1 MKLSAKTRYAARIL
15 LYLAKYGIERP
26 ISSSKLATQTGI
38 SSQFIEQILRQLRLA
53 GITGSIRGA
62 RGGHVLLRKPE
73 DLTFGCIVKLME
85 GVLNFPVVWKNP
97 ATACVLTAAKYVA
110 PGKICRPPWTAF
122 LNPSLCATSCRTTGY
137 FPPPHRREAR
147 LARGRCSVTTPWR
160 LRKQTPAT
168 AVCLR

>member
-53 GITGSIRGA
+53 GIMGSIRGA

-85 GVLNFPVVWKNP
+85 GGIELSGCLEKPGNFVRLDGCEV
-97 ATACVLTAAKYVA
+97 
-110 PGKICRPPWTAF
+110 
-122 LNPSLCATSCRTTGY
+122 
-137 FPPPHRREAR
+137 R
-147 LARGRCSVTTPWR
+147 LAWENLQDTLDGVFESIT
-160 LRKQTPAT
+160 LRDLMQDDRILSSAPPSGGP
-168 AVCLR
+168 LS

>member
-53 GITGSIRGA
+53 GSIRGA

-85 GVLNFPVVWKNP
+85 GGIELSGCLEKPGNCVRFDGCEVRRAWENLQ
-97 ATACVLTAAKYVA
+97 ATLDGVFESITLRDLMQDDRILSSA
-110 PGKICRPPWTAF
+110 P
-122 LNPSLCATSCRTTGY
+122 PSGGPLS
-137 FPPPHRREAR
+137 
-147 LARGRCSVTTPWR
+147 
-160 LRKQTPAT
+160 
-168 AVCLR
+168 

>member
-38 SSQFIEQILRQLRLA
+38 SSQFIEQILRQLPLRALRA
-53 GITGSIRGA
+53 VFEA

-85 GVLNFPVVWKNP
+85 GGIELSGCLEKPGNCVRFDGCEVRRAWENLQ
-97 ATACVLTAAKYVA
+97 ATLDGVFESITLRDLMQDDRILSSA
-110 PGKICRPPWTAF
+110 P
-122 LNPSLCATSCRTTGY
+122 PSGGPLS
-137 FPPPHRREAR
+137 
-147 LARGRCSVTTPWR
+147 
-160 LRKQTPAT
+160 
-168 AVCLR
+168 

>member
-1 MKLSAKTRYAARIL
+1 MKLSAKNRYAARIL

-85 GVLNFPVVWKNP
+85 GGIELSGCLEKPGNCVRFDGCEVRRAWENLQATLDGVFESITLRDLMQDDRILSSAPPSGGPLN
-97 ATACVLTAAKYVA
+97 
-110 PGKICRPPWTAF
+110 
-122 LNPSLCATSCRTTGY
+122 
-137 FPPPHRREAR
+137 
-147 LARGRCSVTTPWR
+147 
-160 LRKQTPAT
+160 
-168 AVCLR
+168 